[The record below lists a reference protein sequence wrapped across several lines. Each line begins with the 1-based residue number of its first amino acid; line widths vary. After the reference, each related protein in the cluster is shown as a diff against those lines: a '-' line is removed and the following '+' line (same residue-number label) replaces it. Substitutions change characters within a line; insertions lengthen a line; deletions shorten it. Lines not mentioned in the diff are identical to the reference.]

1 MDIKQY
7 ISDHILYNE
16 KAGINK
22 KSSIDHIFKTYQ
34 SHYAN
39 DWVELPL
46 PINENYHLHIN
57 LKLLEPLVKNF
68 INVADQIEHIRT
80 KEEKINSSFIHE
92 IYNNLLIENHSS
104 SRRMIEDIVCKKTHI
119 SDKVDY
125 VVQNTFNAMQFVMQK
140 RPINKDNLRTLYL
153 LMTTDI
159 DMGNQK
165 LDGSYYRQ
173 DKVYVAQDEGVDP
186 SLIDQYMEALFKYI
200 DDSDDLSHDEKIVKL
215 IIIHFYFEFIHP
227 YYDFNG
233 RTGRILV
240 IWVAHNWGIY
250 DEFAFFSTS
259 LANYREQYLKLFKQ
273 ATFNQV
279 IDITHFVANILQITI
294 KQKEH
299 YQVVTK
305 ICEYV
310 NKTFNKKLNPIQ
322 RDILMIDQANRDIY
336 NMSNDAEQGIENIL
350 KLFPEYADKYIY
362 KLINE
367 LESYGILIKLSKRNI
382 GYRIN
387 YDIYK
392 K

>member
-1 MDIKQY
+1 MNIKQY
-7 ISDHILYNE
+7 ISDNIFYNE
-16 KAGINK
+16 KIGINK
-22 KSSIDHIFKTYQ
+22 KSSIEHIFKTYQ
-34 SHYAN
+34 SHYLN

-57 LKLLEPLVKNF
+57 FKLLKPLLKNF
-68 INVADQIEHIRT
+68 IDVASQIEYTRT
-80 KEEKINSSFIHE
+80 REEKINSSFAHE

-104 SRRMIEDIVCKKTHI
+104 SRRIIEDVVYKKTHSI
-119 SDKVDY
+119 DKIDY
-125 VVQNTFNAMQFVMQK
+125 VIANTYNAMQFIMQK
-140 RPINKDNLRTLYL
+140 RPVNKDNLRNLYMM
-153 LMTTDI
+153 MTADI
-159 DMGNQK
+159 DMKEQA
-165 LDGSYYRQ
+165 LDGLYYRQ
-173 DKVYVAQDEGVDP
+173 DKVYVAQDEGISP
-186 SLIDQYMEALFKYI
+186 SLIDKYMDALFDYI
-200 DDSDDLSHDEKIVKL
+200 NDSENLSHHEKIVKL
-215 IIIHFYFEFIHP
+215 IVIHFYFEFIHP

-240 IWVAHNWGIY
+240 IWIANNWDIY

-259 LANYREQYLKLFKQ
+259 LANYRQQYLKLFKQ
-273 ATFNQV
+273 TTYNQV
-279 IDITHFVANILQITI
+279 IDITHFVASILQITI

-310 NKTFNKKLNPIQ
+310 AKTFNKKLNPLQ

-336 NMSNDAEQGIENIL
+336 NMSNDAEQSLENII

-382 GYRIN
+382 SYRIN